1 MGRPIPVWLLPT
13 YTAYFGV
20 QPMIAY
26 MVFSRGTT
34 ARVIWLWFLI
44 PMTADLILEESL
56 LGISDELYAYY
67 GSQPL
72 RLHGFP
78 LWWAPLNT
86 AGIFLNAVVMTL
98 LGPRL
103 RGWKLAFVPFSNLL
117 CCGAAAGVVGLPA
130 FMVINSEFPS
140 WVPQLGGLLTFG
152 LAGLVVY
159 LSTRLIAVDRQP
171 LLSRGLMPGSL

>member
-1 MGRPIPVWLLPT
+1 
-13 YTAYFGV
+13 
-20 QPMIAY
+20 MIAY